1 MSTTIIFGMKHRR
14 NWKENLAEQKDQTY
28 QEMLRKFLLMKE
40 GQEKEMLRQEIK
52 DYWSKRRAELGFT
65 APPLKEEDDGEE

>member
-1 MSTTIIFGMKHRR
+1 
-14 NWKENLAEQKDQTY
+14 
-28 QEMLRKFLLMKE
+28 MLRKFLLMKE